1 MVKSQVNMLCSS
13 MSHMPLLYVWRD
25 SGVTR
30 PHGFELKIDITG
42 VRIPDQRF
50 IKHDERAPLL
60 LDGTY
65 DMLSGLHIEPYYYRA
80 KGDKRFVYLAQ
91 AQNDW
96 DDRFIVGD
104 NIKTA
109 KDLEGKSVIASA
121 PAPCVLGNLRHSIE
135 VAGADLSKINFITD
149 RRG

>member
-1 MVKSQVNMLCSS
+1 MVKPQVNMLCSS

-42 VRIPDQRF
+42 VRIPGQRF

-80 KGDKRFVYLAQ
+80 KGDKRLILLDGEPLGATLRVPRADEQRSDSEVKTRGIHQ
-91 AQNDW
+91 AAHNGALKHDSL
-96 DDRFIVGD
+96 IGSP
-104 NIKTA
+104 N
-109 KDLEGKSVIASA
+109 SSA
-121 PAPCVLGNLRHSIE
+121 FL
-135 VAGADLSKINFITD
+135 
-149 RRG
+149 